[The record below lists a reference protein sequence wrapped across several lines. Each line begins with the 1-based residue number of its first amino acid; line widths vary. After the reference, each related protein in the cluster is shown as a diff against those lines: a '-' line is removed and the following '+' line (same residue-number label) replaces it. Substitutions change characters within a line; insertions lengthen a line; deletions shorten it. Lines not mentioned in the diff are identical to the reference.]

1 MKNFLIILYLIV
13 LFIPTHAIAQITFPY
28 DPRPATVSNHP
39 AMDTTKLHVR
49 YKMSYV
55 KDVSY
60 PDEITDNIMSLQIG
74 TNLSK
79 FSDYSVLVADS
90 VGNAMAAAGATRS
103 ERYNTTTAIRSGRFA
118 TTIFKN
124 YPEAGIITT
133 TDRIPFNTY
142 RYKEDTPILDW
153 KLIPGDSTICE
164 YACKKATTHLHGREY
179 TVWYTPEI
187 PISEGPWKLSGLPGL
202 ILKAT
207 DHLNHY
213 SVECMEIIKPTWE
226 EIIYIHSA
234 KPFSIKKEQF
244 FRLQKRY
251 YENPAASVEGS
262 GMIKSDLPASARV
275 ARPYNPIELSQ

>member
-1 MKNFLIILYLIV
+1 MKNFLIILYLII
-13 LFIPTHAIAQITFPY
+13 LFIPAQAIAQVTFPY
-28 DPRPATVSNHP
+28 DPRPAKAGKTITL
-39 AMDTTKLHVR
+39 DTTVVHIR
-49 YKMSYV
+49 YKMSSI
-55 KDVSY
+55 KNTAQ

-74 TNLSK
+74 STITK
-79 FSDYSVLVADS
+79 FSDYYNLMADS
-90 VGNAMAAAGATRS
+90 VNIAMAAAGATRS
-103 ERYNTTTAIRSGRFA
+103 EMHNKAVPLRLGTQSIR
-118 TTIFKN
+118 IFKN
-124 YPEAGIITT
+124 YPEEGIFTT

-142 RYKEDTPILDW
+142 IYEEEAPHLNW

-164 YACKKATTHLHGREY
+164 YACKKATTHLHGRDY

-213 SVECMEIIKPTWE
+213 SFECMEIIKPTWE
-226 EIIYIHSA
+226 EVIYIHSA
-234 KPFSIKKEQF
+234 KPFIIKKEQF